1 MVGGI
6 ILKKDESTMLY
17 AMVYRDGKLV
27 PVNSVGN
34 IKWFRF
40 NTLMPDTTPSIKV
53 ETSSFQ
59 DLVNY
64 TFEIWNT
71 KNEKVCS
78 SMIYLYKNKNIK
90 DNRIMYKTVNKGAAK
105 PSAPVKYPDSNW
117 TDVLPNDAFTANK
130 DCYKCNLALLEDGAV
145 RVSYLEKMSNP
156 TDLNIGGRNLFKYG
170 KGDKKIGIFESNK
183 CQVDK
188 NGELYFDLKAR

>member
-1 MVGGI
+1 M
-6 ILKKDESTMLY
+6 KKDENTTLY

-34 IKWFRF
+34 IKWFRSGV
-40 NTLMPDTTPSIKV
+40 LMSDTTPNI
-53 ETSSFQ
+53 TIQANSFQ
-59 DLVNY
+59 ELVNY
-64 TFEIWNT
+64 SFEIWNT
-71 KNEKVCS
+71 KNEKVCTA
-78 SMIYLYKNKNIK
+78 IEFLYKNKNIK
-90 DNRIMYKTVNKGAAK
+90 DNRIMYKTVNKGTAK

-117 TDVLPNDAFTANK
+117 TDVLPTDAFTPNK
-130 DCYKCNLALLEDGAV
+130 DCYKCILSLLEDGSV

-170 KGDKKIGIFESNK
+170 KGDKKVGIFNNNK
-183 CQVDK
+183 CQVDE